1 MTLFQVYIRALKY
14 LSANRFRVTL
24 VVLANIVLAV
34 ITIAEPILFG
44 RIIDAI
50 SSGGDVAPVLMLWAG
65 FGVFNTVAYV
75 LVARE
80 ADRLAHGRRATLLTE
95 AFGRIISMPLSWHHQ
110 RGTSNALHTLLRAAE
125 TLFGLWL
132 EFMRTHLATAVA
144 LLLLIPTAISMDWRL
159 SIVLGVL
166 SIFYWIIGKVVTNRT
181 KEGQASVES
190 HYHNVFS
197 HVSDSISNVSVLH
210 SYNRIEA
217 ETLALKDY
225 TRNLLSAQYPVL
237 DWWALASGLNRTAS
251 TVSMGVILVIG
262 AALVQRGEIRVGD
275 VVAFIGFANLLIG
288 RLDLLRQFASQIF
301 EARAKLEDFFAL
313 EDSVQERAEPA
324 DAADLGDVRGE
335 VEFRDV
341 TFGFANTSQGV
352 HDVSFT
358 AKAGETVA
366 IVGPTGAGKTTL
378 INLLQRVYEPQA
390 GKILIDGK
398 NIGKVTRKSLRHSI
412 ATVFQDAGLLNRSI
426 SENIRLGREGAT
438 EEDIAK
444 AAEAAAASEFIETRL
459 SGYDTS
465 VGERGNRLS
474 GGERQRIA
482 IARAILKNAPILVL
496 DEATSALDVET
507 EARVKTAIDRLRENR
522 TTFIIAHRLSTVRDA
537 DKVIFLEDGR
547 IVEMGTFDELSRS
560 GGRFTSLLKTSGI
573 LTDDEASS
581 APAPVVVIQP

>member
-1 MTLFQVYIRALKY
+1 MTLFQVYVRALKY
-14 LSANRFRVTL
+14 LSQNKWRVTA
-24 VVLANIVLAV
+24 VVIANIVLAV
-34 ITIAEPILFG
+34 ITIAEPVLFG

-50 SSGGDVAPVLMLWAG
+50 SSGGSVTNWLLAWAG
-65 FGVFNTVAYV
+65 FGLFNTVAYV

-80 ADRLAHGRRATLLTE
+80 ADRLAHGRRASLLTE
-95 AFGRIISMPLSWHHQ
+95 AFGRIISMPLAWHHQ
-110 RGTSNALHTLLRAAE
+110 RGTSNALHTLLRASE
-125 TLFGLWL
+125 SLFGLWL

-144 LLLLIPTAISMDWRL
+144 LMLLIPTAISMDWRL
-159 SIVLGVL
+159 SLVLLAL
-166 SIFYWIIGKVVTNRT
+166 SILYWIIGVTVMNRT
-181 KEGQASVES
+181 KEGQASVEG
-190 HYHNVFS
+190 HYHTVFS

-225 TRNLLSAQYPVL
+225 TKDLLAAQYPVL
-237 DWWALASGLNRTAS
+237 DWWALAGALNRTAS
-251 TVSMGVILVIG
+251 TVSMGIILVIG
-262 AALVQRGEIRVGD
+262 TLLVQKGEIRVGD

-288 RLDLLRQFASQIF
+288 RLDLLRQFANQIF
-301 EARAKLEDFFAL
+301 EARSKLEDFFAL
-313 EDSVQERAEPA
+313 EDSVEERAEPA
-324 DAADLGDVRGE
+324 DAIDLGNVRGE

-352 HDVSFT
+352 HHISFT

-378 INLLQRVYEPQA
+378 INLLQRVYEPQQ
-390 GKILIDGK
+390 GKILIDGTD
-398 NIGKVTRKSLRHSI
+398 IAKVARKSLRNSI

-438 EEDIAK
+438 EEDVTR
-444 AAEAAAASEFIETRL
+444 AAEAAAAAEFIETRL
-459 SGYDTS
+459 NGYSTT

-537 DKVIFLEDGR
+537 NKVIFLENGR
-547 IVEMGTFDELSRS
+547 IAEAGSYDELSQS
-560 GGRFTSLLKTSGI
+560 GGRFASLLKTSG
-573 LTDDEASS
+573 LLADDEAGEK
-581 APAPVVVIQP
+581 AKLLQQ

>member
-1 MTLFQVYIRALKY
+1 MSLLQVYSRALKY
-14 LSANRFRVTL
+14 LAANRFRVSL
-24 VVLANIVLAV
+24 VVIANIVLAA
-34 ITIAEPILFG
+34 ITIIEPILFG

-50 SSGGDVAPVLMLWAG
+50 SSGGSVTSVLMLWAG
-65 FGVFNTVAYV
+65 FGVFNTIAYV

-95 AFGRIISMPLSWHHQ
+95 AFGRIISMPLAWHHQ

-159 SIVLGVL
+159 SIVLMVL
-166 SIFYWIIGKVVTNRT
+166 SVLYWIIGKTVMNRT

-217 ETLALKDY
+217 ETKALKDY
-225 TRNLLSAQYPVL
+225 TKDLLDAQYPVL
-237 DWWALASGLNRTAS
+237 DWWALASALNRTAS

-262 AALVQRGEIRVGD
+262 TILVQRGEIRVGD

-288 RLDLLRQFASQIF
+288 RLDLLRQFATQIF
-301 EARAKLEDFFAL
+301 EARAKLEDFFRL
-313 EDSVQERAEPA
+313 EDSVQEREEPA
-324 DAADLGDVRGE
+324 GAGEMGAVRGE

-341 TFGFANTSQGV
+341 SFEFSNSTQGL
-352 HDVSFT
+352 HDISFI

-378 INLLQRVYEPQA
+378 VNLLQRVYDPQK
-390 GKILIDGK
+390 GKIFIDGVDT
-398 NIGKVTRKSLRHSI
+398 GTVTRKSLRSSI

-426 SENIRLGREGAT
+426 SDNIRLGREGAT
-438 EEDIAK
+438 EEEIAAAAK
-444 AAEAAAASEFIETRL
+444 AAAATDFIESRL
-459 SGYDTS
+459 SGYETP

-507 EARVKTAIDRLRENR
+507 EARVKAAIDRLRRNR

-537 DKVIFLEDGR
+537 DKVIFLDQGR
-547 IVEMGTFDELSRS
+547 ILEMGTFEELSHS
-560 GGRFTSLLKTSGI
+560 GGRFTSLLRTSGI
-573 LTDDEASS
+573 LTDDEAKRGEPE
-581 APAPVVVIQP
+581 PA